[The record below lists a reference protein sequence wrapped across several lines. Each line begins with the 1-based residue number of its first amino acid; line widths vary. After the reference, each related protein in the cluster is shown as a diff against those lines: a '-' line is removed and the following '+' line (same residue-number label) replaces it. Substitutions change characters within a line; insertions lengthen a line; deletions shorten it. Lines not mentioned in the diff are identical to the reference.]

1 MMEGGD
7 ATIDERMEWYGSCLL
22 EAVGAVRVGWLNG

>member
-7 ATIDERMEWYGSCLL
+7 ATIDERMECYGSCLL
-22 EAVGAVRVGWLNG
+22 EVAVRVGWLNG